1 MRAELRAVADAKRR
15 VVAAE
20 VTAAARQADLRAKV
34 QAAFDKGATG
44 PAVSAILGVS
54 TQRAYQIRDQDRRT
68 G

>member
-44 PAVSAILGVS
+44 PAVAEVLGVS
-54 TQRAYQIRDQDRRT
+54 TQRAYQVRDQDRRI